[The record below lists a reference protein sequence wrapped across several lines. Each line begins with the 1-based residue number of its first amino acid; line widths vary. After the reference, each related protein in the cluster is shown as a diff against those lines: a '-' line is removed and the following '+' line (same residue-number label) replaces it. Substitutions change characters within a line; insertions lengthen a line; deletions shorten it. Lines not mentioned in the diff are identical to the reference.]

1 MQDLTVLKLYDDKQ
15 SDRIDKFNASIK
27 SEYSLVSDY
36 EKVETDFAWLDI
48 MEDTIMYLDNILRNP
63 NRFIVNEEEV
73 VKVEQAKR
81 ITVESIKHLSKH
93 TNFIQEIEDNGD
105 VRPSK
110 VLNVN
115 KDESYNTY
123 ENRLIYTLINNM
135 RTYLDMKE
143 KDFVDASTLKDDK
156 RCEYNA
162 ATKIGAEKININL
175 LITARTNYA
184 EATAQKNGLS
194 VSQRFEKLTDPIS
207 ATYTLNNKS
216 LNLSWTSPGTPSAV
230 DTNYLTNYFKN
241 NWKIEATKYL
251 NKRLDY
257 NNKYIG
263 QFGFAIYLTQGSSS
277 TYVGWTKDTSYTI
290 DLDQYTGIYDGV
302 IIKSM
307 YSIFKSN
314 ASNGYRLAFMINEPD
329 EIKDSDITVSMNGL
343 EQKLSVGST
352 FKELNSSS
360 ITSIKYKGTEIK
372 SIVANLSVV
381 TSSIKKENST
391 ESITPDK
398 ITQNAG
404 TYNITYTVSFTYM
417 KNSVTKTIT
426 QTVIVE

>member
-1 MQDLTVLKLYDDKQ
+1 MQDLTVLKLYDEKE

-48 MEDTIMYLDNILRNP
+48 MEDNIMYLDNILRNP

-175 LITARTNYA
+175 LITARTNFAQTTA
-184 EATAQKNGLS
+184 EKNGLT
-194 VSQRFEKLTDPIS
+194 VSQRFEKLKLRVSD
-207 ATYTLNNKS
+207 
-216 LNLSWTSPGTPSAV
+216 
-230 DTNYLTNYFKN
+230 LTNMPVYVSLAKEHVAKIIPPVKKTNLILKN
-241 NWKIEATKYL
+241 TNFQYAMKLWDFLQANMKDDTHREKDKKNLKNDVVVKQMLDDTFL
-251 NKRLDY
+251 LDY
-257 NNKYIG
+257 LI
-263 QFGFAIYLTQGSSS
+263 
-277 TYVGWTKDTSYTI
+277 
-290 DLDQYTGIYDGV
+290 
-302 IIKSM
+302 
-307 YSIFKSN
+307 
-314 ASNGYRLAFMINEPD
+314 
-329 EIKDSDITVSMNGL
+329 
-343 EQKLSVGST
+343 
-352 FKELNSSS
+352 LNSINVNTAQIEDESKVELTRDLTNKLLEK
-360 ITSIKYKGTEIK
+360 IVEMNQEIPVEKIQEMIGEKIAVIKNKKEA
-372 SIVANLSVV
+372 SIVEIQRKFNDRIDAYTN
-381 TSSIKKENST
+381 
-391 ESITPDK
+391 K
-398 ITQNAG
+398 ILEFN
-404 TYNITYTVSFTYM
+404 FR
-417 KNSVTKTIT
+417 
-426 QTVIVE
+426 

>member
-1 MQDLTVLKLYDDKQ
+1 MQDLTVLKLYDEKE

-175 LITARTNYA
+175 LITARTNFAQTTA
-184 EATAQKNGLS
+184 EKNGLT
-194 VSQRFEKLTDPIS
+194 VSQRFEKLKLRVSD
-207 ATYTLNNKS
+207 
-216 LNLSWTSPGTPSAV
+216 
-230 DTNYLTNYFKN
+230 LTNMPVYVSLAKEHVAKIIPPVKKTNLILKN
-241 NWKIEATKYL
+241 TNFQYAMKLWDFLQANMKDDTHREKDKKNLKNDVVVKQMLDDTFL
-251 NKRLDY
+251 LDY
-257 NNKYIG
+257 LI
-263 QFGFAIYLTQGSSS
+263 
-277 TYVGWTKDTSYTI
+277 
-290 DLDQYTGIYDGV
+290 
-302 IIKSM
+302 
-307 YSIFKSN
+307 
-314 ASNGYRLAFMINEPD
+314 
-329 EIKDSDITVSMNGL
+329 
-343 EQKLSVGST
+343 
-352 FKELNSSS
+352 LNSINVNTAQIEDESKVELTRDLTNKLLEK
-360 ITSIKYKGTEIK
+360 IVEMNQEIPVEKIQEMIGEKIAVIKNKKEA
-372 SIVANLSVV
+372 SIVEIQRKFNDRIDAYTN
-381 TSSIKKENST
+381 
-391 ESITPDK
+391 K
-398 ITQNAG
+398 ILEFN
-404 TYNITYTVSFTYM
+404 FR
-417 KNSVTKTIT
+417 
-426 QTVIVE
+426 

>member
-184 EATAQKNGLS
+184 EANAQKNGLS
-194 VSQRFEKLTDPIS
+194 VSQRFEKLKLRVSD
-207 ATYTLNNKS
+207 
-216 LNLSWTSPGTPSAV
+216 
-230 DTNYLTNYFKN
+230 LTNMPVYVSLAKEHVAKIIPPVKKTNLILKN
-241 NWKIEATKYL
+241 TNFQYAMKLWDFLQANMKDDTHREKDKKNLKNDVVVKQMLDDTFL
-251 NKRLDY
+251 LDY
-257 NNKYIG
+257 LI
-263 QFGFAIYLTQGSSS
+263 
-277 TYVGWTKDTSYTI
+277 
-290 DLDQYTGIYDGV
+290 
-302 IIKSM
+302 
-307 YSIFKSN
+307 
-314 ASNGYRLAFMINEPD
+314 
-329 EIKDSDITVSMNGL
+329 
-343 EQKLSVGST
+343 
-352 FKELNSSS
+352 LNS
-360 ITSIKYKGTEIK
+360 INVNTSQIEDDEKVELTRDLTNKLLEKIVEMNQEIPVEKIQEMIGEKIAVIK
-372 SIVANLSVV
+372 N
-381 TSSIKKENST
+381 KKEA
-391 ESITPDK
+391 SILEIERKFNDRIDAYTNK
-398 ITQNAG
+398 ILEFN
-404 TYNITYTVSFTYM
+404 FR
-417 KNSVTKTIT
+417 
-426 QTVIVE
+426 

>member
-194 VSQRFEKLTDPIS
+194 VAQRFEKLKLRVSD
-207 ATYTLNNKS
+207 
-216 LNLSWTSPGTPSAV
+216 
-230 DTNYLTNYFKN
+230 LTNMPVYVSLAKEHVAKIIPPVKKTNLILKN
-241 NWKIEATKYL
+241 TNFQYAMKLWDFLQANMKDDTHREKDKKNLKNDVVVKQMLDDTFL
-251 NKRLDY
+251 LDY
-257 NNKYIG
+257 LI
-263 QFGFAIYLTQGSSS
+263 
-277 TYVGWTKDTSYTI
+277 
-290 DLDQYTGIYDGV
+290 
-302 IIKSM
+302 
-307 YSIFKSN
+307 
-314 ASNGYRLAFMINEPD
+314 
-329 EIKDSDITVSMNGL
+329 
-343 EQKLSVGST
+343 
-352 FKELNSSS
+352 LNS
-360 ITSIKYKGTEIK
+360 INVNTSQIDDDEKVELTRDLTNKLLEKIVEMNQEIPVEKIQEMIGEKIAVIK
-372 SIVANLSVV
+372 N
-381 TSSIKKENST
+381 KKEA
-391 ESITPDK
+391 SILEIERKFNDRIDAYTNK
-398 ITQNAG
+398 ILEFN
-404 TYNITYTVSFTYM
+404 FR
-417 KNSVTKTIT
+417 
-426 QTVIVE
+426 